1 MDYISINL
9 ALYCKFTFILC
20 ISIFLQKKN
29 GHGIKNRVYLYGD
42 GSGVR
47 YILFDWGRAAMVNFL
62 RKKEK
67 GEVFANGRI
76 IVTDFKKLKKEDFPQ
91 YENGDMFFLHY
102 DGKIY
107 LDSEDE
113 ANEAVIMLLKMLIQ
127 YPRSELLKM
136 EKERKRRYPNIK
148 TAEDLAQLKE
158 DNEAFMNALAMF
170 IIPLEIKSRE
180 MEKAYYG

>member
-1 MDYISINL
+1 
-9 ALYCKFTFILC
+9 
-20 ISIFLQKKN
+20 
-29 GHGIKNRVYLYGD
+29 
-42 GSGVR
+42 
-47 YILFDWGRAAMVNFL
+47 MVDFL

-91 YENGDMFFLHY
+91 YEKGDMFFVHY

-107 LDSEDE
+107 LDSREE
-113 ANEAVIMLLKMLIQ
+113 ANEAIIMLLKMLIQ
-127 YPRSELLKM
+127 YSRAELLKM

-148 TAEDLAQLKE
+148 TAEDLEQLKG
-158 DNEAFMNALAMF
+158 DNAEFMNALAML
-170 IIPLEIKSRE
+170 IIPMEVKSRE

>member
-1 MDYISINL
+1 
-9 ALYCKFTFILC
+9 
-20 ISIFLQKKN
+20 
-29 GHGIKNRVYLYGD
+29 
-42 GSGVR
+42 
-47 YILFDWGRAAMVNFL
+47 MVNLL

-91 YENGDMFFLHY
+91 YEKGDMLFTHY

-107 LDSEDE
+107 LDSKDK
-113 ANEAVIMLLKMLIQ
+113 ANEAIIMLLKMLVP
-127 YPRSELLKM
+127 YSRAELLKF
-136 EKERKRRYPNIK
+136 EKERKKRYPNIK
-148 TAEDLAQLKE
+148 TAEDLEQLKE

-170 IIPLEIKSRE
+170 IIPMEIKSRE